1 MAVSFLLSWFFF
13 PPLTVSVLIFCFF
26 LVHHSLCCSYRCWLA
41 IVACCYLVAGDLA
54 LSWLVKNKLES
65 VENHQ
70 QVIIK
75 NYVAHVAE
83 LLSALVFQLLPTSTS
98 VTVVIFEFAI
108 CCSSK
113 LFFSSVKWISRRC
126 YCKWDLSSKK
136 KKNSLENKNFP
147 SVGVIWWFPNSP
159 LACVCVN
166 VHAVADSRN
175 WAPSAIRC
183 SFRRTYPFN
192 QLLVNSLTNRLLIFQ
207 FFNCFKFNNW
217 PGNLHQLGKQF
228 FFEILFHVV
237 IVVILTQSHRR
248 VAFSM

>member
-1 MAVSFLLSWFFF
+1 MSPSCFLLWSFSYCPLAPVWQSLFLNSPSVVHPSFFF
-13 PPLTVSVLIFCFF
+13 PVWSE
-26 LVHHSLCCSYRCWLA
+26 
-41 IVACCYLVAGDLA
+41 LVA
-54 LSWLVKNKLES
+54 
-65 VENHQ
+65 
-70 QVIIK
+70 
-75 NYVAHVAE
+75 
-83 LLSALVFQLLPTSTS
+83 
-98 VTVVIFEFAI
+98 VVIASETW
-108 CCSSK
+108 
-113 LFFSSVKWISRRC
+113 VQ
-126 YCKWDLSSKK
+126 K

-147 SVGVIWWFPNSP
+147 SVGVIWWFPNIP